1 MGTKM
6 GTEQIKNAAKPSKYG
21 MFESSLYLRVPS
33 RALKEHE
40 KDIRMD
46 ILFSCYRSSAGHSKV
61 RVSPLRSGR
70 RRANVHRT
78 FCDVSRS
85 FL

>member
-33 RALKEHE
+33 RALRIQGNLNPFFVVFSGIPGLLDTVGTIDLGWEPVGTK
-40 KDIRMD
+40 IR
-46 ILFSCYRSSAGHSKV
+46 
-61 RVSPLRSGR
+61 LRR
-70 RRANVHRT
+70 ELNIMKI
-78 FCDVSRS
+78 
-85 FL
+85 